1 MYIVVIFFTI
11 LSIVALKEVLLYYR
25 VKKRNIDLVA
35 FRLLSRF
42 NYLIVIQSSTLIW
55 QFIVKKDIGL
65 FPFWMLLFLFYG
77 PYVFLIIYHYLFKE
91 KEKLFGVYFKDYY
104 LSLFLFVLLSFIVFY
119 VKDDLRFIEDIWYYS
134 FYVFVMMHLLFYG
147 IKGFYLLKDRLS
159 EAVSSNRKEFK
170 AILYLSYLISF
181 TIVFSIIIFIFLTL
195 FDHNYDVLFV
205 FSILTLL
212 WLYVIVSTFRY
223 NVISD
228 TFKVD
233 FLTQDESFEIYS
245 NTSEVILTNQVK
257 SESSFLDYNLMHNDE
272 IKINVFEVN
281 KDVCDKYDKVRLS
294 EDFLEQIDIKVKQVI
309 LVEKA
314 FLDPNFKISDLAIKI
329 KVSRYYLA
337 QYFTYKHKMSFREYI
352 NSLRIK
358 EILDKVDK
366 LTCKKEMT
374 ANELFFQSAFNSKAS
389 FFKSF
394 KNVTGMTPAE
404 YIKLV

>member
-1 MYIVVIFFTI
+1 M
-11 LSIVALKEVLLYYR
+11 
-25 VKKRNIDLVA
+25 N
-35 FRLLSRF
+35 SR
-42 NYLIVIQSSTLIW
+42 
-55 QFIVKKDIGL
+55 
-65 FPFWMLLFLFYG
+65 
-77 PYVFLIIYHYLFKE
+77 YLFKE

-257 SESSFLDYNLMHNDE
+257 RESSFLDYDLMHNDE

-366 LTCKKEMT
+366 LTCKKEMWI
-374 ANELFFQSAFNSKAS
+374 S
-389 FFKSF
+389 
-394 KNVTGMTPAE
+394 
-404 YIKLV
+404 